1 MKWYQRTGWILVF
14 LIFFFPVGCYLMW
27 KYRPGWNKWVKWPLT
42 AVFGLWFLAIAA
54 TSLTPASSPD
64 SLTLSEAP
72 ETPLAPGESVTLK
85 LQTAPAKFP
94 LRGLSYIYDPAMI
107 EVEKGA
113 QDDEIVVTA
122 KETPGTAAVCA
133 QTSDGEA
140 VSNIIL
146 IDIEDPAT
154 AETAQA
160 DLDAKIQ
167 AAVDEALAESQA
179 LLAEKES
186 ELSEISGLLEE
197 TQDELEQTKAE
208 LVQTQDELEE
218 TKAEL
223 EQAQNGLEQTQ
234 DELETAEA
242 ANSRSSGSFSGSQAS
257 DSITDNASS
266 QSADTGITNS
276 QTVLITRTGSK
287 YHTHKCGNGTYYEA
301 TLDEALARGLTP
313 CEKCY

>member
-42 AVFGLWFLAIAA
+42 AVFGLWFLIIAIA
-54 TSLTPASSPD
+54 SLTPASSPD

-72 ETPLAPGESVTLK
+72 ETPLIS
-85 LQTAPAKFP
+85 
-94 LRGLSYIYDPAMI
+94 
-107 EVEKGA
+107 
-113 QDDEIVVTA
+113 
-122 KETPGTAAVCA
+122 
-133 QTSDGEA
+133 
-140 VSNIIL
+140 
-146 IDIEDPAT
+146 
-154 AETAQA
+154 QA

-208 LVQTQDELEE
+208 L
-218 TKAEL
+218 

-242 ANSRSSGSFSGSQAS
+242 ANSRSSGSSSGSQAS

>member
-14 LIFFFPVGCYLMW
+14 LIFFFPVGCYLIW

-42 AVFGLWFLAIAA
+42 AVFGLWFLIIAIA
-54 TSLTPASSPD
+54 SLTPASSPD

-72 ETPLAPGESVTLK
+72 ETPLIS
-85 LQTAPAKFP
+85 
-94 LRGLSYIYDPAMI
+94 
-107 EVEKGA
+107 
-113 QDDEIVVTA
+113 
-122 KETPGTAAVCA
+122 
-133 QTSDGEA
+133 
-140 VSNIIL
+140 
-146 IDIEDPAT
+146 
-154 AETAQA
+154 QA

-179 LLAEKES
+179 LLVEKES

-208 LVQTQDELEE
+208 L
-218 TKAEL
+218 
-223 EQAQNGLEQTQ
+223 EQTQ

-242 ANSRSSGSFSGSQAS
+242 ANSRSSGSSSGSQAS

>member
-42 AVFGLWFLAIAA
+42 AVFGLWFLIIAIA
-54 TSLTPASSPD
+54 SLAPASSPD

-72 ETPLAPGESVTLK
+72 ETPLIS
-85 LQTAPAKFP
+85 
-94 LRGLSYIYDPAMI
+94 
-107 EVEKGA
+107 
-113 QDDEIVVTA
+113 
-122 KETPGTAAVCA
+122 
-133 QTSDGEA
+133 
-140 VSNIIL
+140 
-146 IDIEDPAT
+146 
-154 AETAQA
+154 QA

-208 LVQTQDELEE
+208 L
-218 TKAEL
+218 
-223 EQAQNGLEQTQ
+223 EQTQ

-242 ANSRSSGSFSGSQAS
+242 ANSRSSGSSSGSQAS

-276 QTVLITRTGSK
+276 HTVLITRTGSK

>member
-42 AVFGLWFLAIAA
+42 AVFGLWFLIIAIA
-54 TSLTPASSPD
+54 SLAPASSPD

-72 ETPLAPGESVTLK
+72 ETPLIS
-85 LQTAPAKFP
+85 Q
-94 LRGLSYIYDPAMI
+94 
-107 EVEKGA
+107 
-113 QDDEIVVTA
+113 
-122 KETPGTAAVCA
+122 
-133 QTSDGEA
+133 
-140 VSNIIL
+140 
-146 IDIEDPAT
+146 
-154 AETAQA
+154 AE
-160 DLDAKIQ
+160 LDAKIQ

-179 LLAEKES
+179 LLVEKES

-208 LVQTQDELEE
+208 L
-218 TKAEL
+218 
-223 EQAQNGLEQTQ
+223 EQTQ

-242 ANSRSSGSFSGSQAS
+242 ANSRSSGSSSGSQAS

>member
-140 VSNIIL
+140 VSNIVL

-160 DLDAKIQ
+160 ELDAKIQ

-208 LVQTQDELEE
+208 L
-218 TKAEL
+218 
-223 EQAQNGLEQTQ
+223 EQTQ

-242 ANSRSSGSFSGSQAS
+242 ANSRSSGSSSGSQAS
-257 DSITDNASS
+257 DSITDNTSS

>member
-140 VSNIIL
+140 VSNIVL
-146 IDIEDPAT
+146 IDIEDLAT

-197 TQDELEQTKAE
+197 TQEELEQTKAE
-208 LVQTQDELEE
+208 
-218 TKAEL
+218 
-223 EQAQNGLEQTQ
+223 LEQTQ

-242 ANSRSSGSFSGSQAS
+242 ANSRSSGSSSGSQAS

>member
-42 AVFGLWFLAIAA
+42 AVFGLWFLIIAIA
-54 TSLTPASSPD
+54 SLAPASSPD

-72 ETPLAPGESVTLK
+72 ETPLIS
-85 LQTAPAKFP
+85 
-94 LRGLSYIYDPAMI
+94 
-107 EVEKGA
+107 
-113 QDDEIVVTA
+113 
-122 KETPGTAAVCA
+122 
-133 QTSDGEA
+133 
-140 VSNIIL
+140 
-146 IDIEDPAT
+146 
-154 AETAQA
+154 QA

-208 LVQTQDELEE
+208 L
-218 TKAEL
+218 
-223 EQAQNGLEQTQ
+223 EQTQ

-242 ANSRSSGSFSGSQAS
+242 ANSRSSGSSSGSQAS
-257 DSITDNASS
+257 DSITDNTSS